1 MFIKKNIVFI
11 GVLLLL
17 LSSCAKKDSSVEHLR
32 PVKYVVITK
41 DMLSSGEKVFSGVIQ
56 SETSTNLSF
65 KVGGNIQTL
74 NVREGE
80 FIKKGQ
86 IISTLD
92 PILYSVK
99 DEEVQAEVAQ
109 AYSKY
114 YNDAKY
120 YLRLAKLYKEGAI
133 SDRQLDDAKA
143 AAESSADALKSAK
156 KRSEYESLLMDY
168 TVLKAPADGYAATV
182 NFGINENIDAGVPL
196 VRLISSGDVLVKT
209 NIPENYINSI
219 VHGDKVVVEIEALDR
234 QKFEGYISDI
244 GADVLS
250 NFTTYPILIKLF
262 KPVPEIKS
270 GMSANVS
277 INLDRNVEKA
287 LVIPMNA
294 VFDDGTNKYVYTLR
308 QTATN
313 TAVVVKTP
321 VEIGEIYAQGII
333 IKKGL
338 YFSDK
343 LVVAGVSKIS
353 AGMLVRLDGGIK

>member
-1 MFIKKNIVFI
+1 MSVKKNIVLI
-11 GVLLLL
+11 GILVLL
-17 LSSCAKKDSSVEHLR
+17 LSSCVSKDIPAKRLR
-32 PVKYVVITK
+32 PVKYVIISK
-41 DMLSSGEKVFSGVIQ
+41 DMISSGDKVFSGVIQ
-56 SETSTNLSF
+56 ADTSTNLSF

-86 IISTLD
+86 IIATLD
-92 PILYSVK
+92 PILYSLK

-143 AAESSADALKSAK
+143 NAESSADGLKSAK
-156 KRSEYESLLMDY
+156 KRSEYQTFLMEY
-168 TVLKAPADGYAATV
+168 TTLKAPIDGYVATI
-182 NFGINENIDAGVPL
+182 NAEINENVEAGTSVI
-196 VRLISSGDVLVKT
+196 RLISSGDVEVKT
-209 NIPENYINSI
+209 NIPEDYINSI
-219 VHGDKVVVEIEALDR
+219 KQGDKVSVEIEALNR

-244 GADVLS
+244 GADALS
-250 NFTTYPILIKLF
+250 NFTTFPVVVKLYNSTS
-262 KPVPEIKS
+262 EIKS

-277 INLDRNVEKA
+277 INLDRSAEK
-287 LVIPMNA
+287 LIVIPMTS
-294 VFDDGTNKYVYTLR
+294 VLDDGKSKYVYTLR
-308 QTATN
+308 QTGINQAK
-313 TAVVVKTP
+313 VVKTP
-321 VEIGEIYAQGII
+321 VEIGEIYASGVK

-338 YFSDK
+338 TFTDK

-353 AGMLVRLDGGIK
+353 DGMTVRLDGGIK